1 MAYPRYVTESTF
13 ELEKLCDYIENGTID
28 KYISDQFKKIDE
40 YILGRFSLNLTTPHN
55 GFIIRILVDLNI
67 YNYKLRIEKVDSD
80 DFWEIDSVKKAVDDI
95 LSGNCSM

>member
-1 MAYPRYVTESTF
+1 
-13 ELEKLCDYIENGTID
+13 
-28 KYISDQFKKIDE
+28 
-40 YILGRFSLNLTTPHN
+40 
-55 GFIIRILVDLNI
+55 VDLNI